1 MNTKLNLYAVRF
13 IRGLLLLGIWCG
25 IVYYIVFQIPKG
37 MGPVEKRILGP
48 VSTLLALG
56 GDVNELRAY
65 VWLII
70 GGLASWFVKWRLP
83 DPKDPAEELLTSE
96 KTASQNKD
104 WGDARFIVLYLLL
117 PILGIAYLV
126 QFLE

>member
-1 MNTKLNLYAVRF
+1 MNTKLDLYVVRF
-13 IRGLLLLGIWCG
+13 IRWLLLLGIWCG

-37 MGPVEKRILGP
+37 MGPVEKSILGRAL
-48 VSTLLALG
+48 TLLALG

-83 DPKDPAEELLTSE
+83 DPKDPAEELITSE
-96 KTASQNKD
+96 KTVSQNKD

-117 PILGIAYLV
+117 PILGIAFAV
-126 QFLE
+126 RFL

>member
-1 MNTKLNLYAVRF
+1 MNTKLDLYVVRF
-13 IRGLLLLGIWCG
+13 IRWLLFLGIWCG
-25 IVYYIVFQIPKG
+25 IVYYIIFQIPKG
-37 MGPVEKRILGP
+37 MGPVEKSILGRAL
-48 VSTLLALG
+48 TLLGFG

-83 DPKDPAEELLTSE
+83 DPKDPAEELITSE
-96 KTASQNKD
+96 KTVSQNKD

-117 PILGIAYLV
+117 PILGIAFV
-126 QFLE
+126 VRFLE